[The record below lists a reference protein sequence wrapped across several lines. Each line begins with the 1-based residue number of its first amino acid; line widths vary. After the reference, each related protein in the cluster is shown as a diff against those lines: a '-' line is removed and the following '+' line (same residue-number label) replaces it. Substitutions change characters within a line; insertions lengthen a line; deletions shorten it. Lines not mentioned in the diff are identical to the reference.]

1 MTPDTDRNLTR
12 RQALAAA
19 GALGLG
25 ATALGALGCGGETA
39 ASTSTTTST
48 STTQGSAGGACVL
61 TPEQTEGPYYIEDSL
76 IRSDIT
82 EGREG
87 TPLELRLTVQDA
99 TSCEPI
105 ADATVE
111 VWHCDA
117 VGEYSGFGDAAG
129 GEGGGGTPAR
139 PPADEDGGAPGGPP
153 PDEDGAPGGP
163 PPGGPSG
170 GARNEPSGDER
181 FLRGGQRSDTEGL
194 VTFKTIYPGWYQ
206 GRTTHIHVKVHVSGD
221 EVHTGQ
227 LYFDPAVTRAVYE
240 AGPYATHG
248 SPDTTN
254 DDDGIYPDGGDR
266 STLALSR
273 VGADYAGR
281 LTLGVRT

>member
-1 MTPDTDRNLTR
+1 MTPDPQHLTR

-25 ATALGALGCGGETA
+25 ASAYGVLGCGGETA
-39 ASTSTTTST
+39 TSTTATST
-48 STTQGSAGGACVL
+48 SNTATEAAAGGSCVL
-61 TPEQTEGPYYIEDSL
+61 TPEQTEGPYYIEESL

-87 TPLELRLTVQDA
+87 TPLELQLTVQDA

-117 VGEYSGFGDAAG
+117 VGVYSGFGDADG
-129 GEGGGGTPAR
+129 GEGGGGAPDR
-139 PPADEDGGAPGGPP
+139 PPGDEAGDP
-153 PDEDGAPGGP
+153 PDGP
-163 PPGGPSG
+163 PPGGDG
-170 GARNEPSGDER
+170 GNEPTGDER
-181 FLRGGQRSDTEGL
+181 FLRGGQRSDADGG
-194 VTFKTIYPGWYQ
+194 VTFRTVYPGWYQ

-227 LYFDPAVTRAVYE
+227 LYFDPSATESVYRA
-240 AGPYATHG
+240 APYADHG
-248 SPDTTN
+248 QPDMTN
-254 DDDGIYPDGGDR
+254 GDDGIYRDGGDR
-266 STLALSR
+266 SLLTLSR
-273 VGADYAGR
+273 AGEGYVGR
-281 LTLGVRT
+281 LTLGVEA

>member
-1 MTPDTDRNLTR
+1 MENMTPDASRHLTR
-12 RQALAAA
+12 RQALVAA

-25 ATALGALGCGGETA
+25 ATAYGSLGCGGEPTA
-39 ASTSTTTST
+39 STTSTSTSTTTA
-48 STTQGSAGGACVL
+48 SAGASCVL

-87 TPLELRLTVQDA
+87 APLELRLTVQDA
-99 TSCEPI
+99 ASCEPI

-117 VGEYSGFGDAAG
+117 GGAYSGFGDAD
-129 GEGGGGTPAR
+129 GE
-139 PPADEDGGAPGGPP
+139 
-153 PDEDGAPGGP
+153 
-163 PPGGPSG
+163 
-170 GARNEPSGDER
+170 ER
-181 FLRGGQRSDTEGL
+181 FLRGGQTSDADGA
-194 VTFKTIYPGWYQ
+194 VTFQTIYPGWYQ
-206 GRTTHIHVKVHVSGD
+206 GRTTHIHVKVHVGGA

-227 LYFDPAVTRAVYE
+227 LYFDPSMTEAVYRTALY
-240 AGPYATHG
+240 AGRG
-248 SPDTTN
+248 EPDTTN
-254 DDDGIYPDGGDR
+254 SADGIYRNGGDR

-273 VGADYAGR
+273 AGDGYMGR